1 MGKPGNSDTG
11 QQPADIAVLE
21 ALGAGGILVLN
32 ASVISAPVRCTGLGF
47 AYNASMGLFSGTTP
61 LIAAWL
67 IKVTDNPVAPAYWL
81 LTGAI
86 VSLLTLL
93 LWVPK
98 GHAADIG

>member
-1 MGKPGNSDTG
+1 
-11 QQPADIAVLE
+11 
-21 ALGAGGILVLN
+21 
-32 ASVISAPVRCTGLGF
+32 
-47 AYNASMGLFSGTTP
+47 

-98 GHAADIG
+98 GHAADIGCA